1 MAPGVEKTPLQLLSY
16 PAGSISVN
24 RFLFEKRIIFVLL
37 FISGA
42 VGLVYEVLWL
52 KESLVAAIGLH

>member
-1 MAPGVEKTPLQLLSY
+1 
-16 PAGSISVN
+16 VN
-24 RFLFEKRIIFVLL
+24 RFSFEKRIMLVLF

-52 KESLVAAIGLH
+52 KESLVAAKGLHHGKV

>member
-1 MAPGVEKTPLQLLSY
+1 MQKPFTEKNVIY
-16 PAGSISVN
+16 V
-24 RFLFEKRIIFVLL
+24 LF